1 MPTSDFIA
9 QLARGDLFILDG
21 ATGTELTRRGVDTT
35 LPLWSAGA
43 LIDPQGRDV
52 LRRIHGDYIRAGAH
66 IVTANTFRTHR
77 RSLAQGGHGTRARE
91 LTHLAVQLVREA
103 VEQVPAAHRVF
114 VAGSIAPLEDCYSPQ
129 LVPPDDELRTEHA
142 EMVRHLAEAGVD
154 VMLVET
160 MNTIREARIAAEA
173 ARSAGLPVMVSFVC
187 AGATP
192 LGGGQARARA
202 AGEPVRLDGEPHLL
216 SGERLS
222 DAVRAVEPL
231 EPAAIMVNCAPVAM
245 IEGLLR
251 GLRAATGRP
260 PNASIGGRPIGAYG
274 NVGHV
279 DERVGWTLTRA
290 ITPGQYAAAAR
301 GWRDLG
307 ASIIGGCC
315 GTTPE
320 HIAALAQALHPQST

>member
-1 MPTSDFIA
+1 MSLPDFTSR
-9 QLARGDLFILDG
+9 LATGELLILDG

-77 RSLAQGGHGTRARE
+77 RSLAQGGHGARARE
-91 LTHLAVQLVREA
+91 LTHLAVELVREA
-103 VEQVPAAHRVF
+103 VVQVSAAHRVF

-129 LVPPDDELRTEHA
+129 LVPPDGELRTEHA
-142 EMVRHLAEAGVD
+142 EMARHLAEAGVD

-173 ARSAGLPVMVSFVC
+173 ARTTGLPVMVSFVC
-187 AGATP
+187 AGAT
-192 LGGGQARARA
+192 
-202 AGEPVRLDGEPHLL
+202 GEPLRPGDEARLLG
-216 SGERLS
+216 GERLS
-222 DAVRAVEPL
+222 DAARAIEPL

-245 IEGLLR
+245 IKGLLR
-251 GLRAATGRP
+251 ALRAATGRP
-260 PNASIGGRPIGAYG
+260 TNASIGGRPIGAYG

-279 DERVGWTLTRA
+279 DERVGWTLTHA
-290 ITPGQYAAAAR
+290 VTPGQYAAAAL

-320 HIAALAQALHPQST
+320 HIAALAQALHPQPI

>member
-1 MPTSDFIA
+1 MSLPDFTSR
-9 QLARGDLFILDG
+9 LATGELLILDG

-77 RSLAQGGHGTRARE
+77 RSLAKGGHGIRARE
-91 LTHLAVQLVREA
+91 LTHLAVQLVRQA
-103 VEQVPAAHRVF
+103 VEQVPTCHRVF

-129 LVPPDDELRTEHA
+129 LVPPDGELRTEHA
-142 EMVRHLAEAGVD
+142 EMARHLAEAGVD

-160 MNTIREARIAAEA
+160 MNTIREARIAVEA

-192 LGGGQARARA
+192 LGGARA
-202 AGEPVRLDGEPHLL
+202 AGEPVRPGDEPRLL

-231 EPAAIMVNCAPVAM
+231 EPAAIMVNCAPVAL

-251 GLRAATGRP
+251 ALRAATL
-260 PNASIGGRPIGAYG
+260 RPIGAYG

-279 DERVGWTLTRA
+279 DERVGWTLTHA

-301 GWRDLG
+301 GWRALG
-307 ASIIGGCC
+307 ASVIGGCC

-320 HIAALAQALHPQST
+320 HIAALAQALHPQPA

>member
-1 MPTSDFIA
+1 MSLPDFTSR
-9 QLARGDLFILDG
+9 LAAGELLILDG
-21 ATGTELTRRGVDTT
+21 ATGTELTRRGVDTV

-52 LRRIHGDYIRAGAH
+52 LRCIHGDYIRAGAH

-77 RSLAQGGHGTRARE
+77 RSLAQGGHGARARE

-103 VEQVPAAHRVF
+103 VEQAPAGHRVF

-129 LVPPDDELRTEHA
+129 FVPPDDELRAEHA
-142 EMVRHLAEAGVD
+142 EMARHLAEAGVD

-173 ARSAGLPVMVSFVC
+173 ARSVGLPVMVSFVC

-202 AGEPVRLDGEPHLL
+202 AGEPSGPDDEPRLL
-216 SGERLS
+216 SGERLD

-251 GLRAATGRP
+251 ALRAAT
-260 PNASIGGRPIGAYG
+260 GRPIGAYG

-279 DERVGWTLTRA
+279 DERVGWTLTHA
-290 ITPGQYAAAAR
+290 VTPAQYANAAR

-307 ASIIGGCC
+307 ASILGGCC

-320 HIAALAQALHPQST
+320 HIAALAQALHPQPT

>member
-1 MPTSDFIA
+1 MSLPDFA
-9 QLARGDLFILDG
+9 SRLAAGDLLILDG

-77 RSLAQGGHGTRARE
+77 RSLAQGGHGARARE

-129 LVPPDDELRTEHA
+129 LVPPDGELRAEHA
-142 EMVRHLAEAGVD
+142 EIARHLAEAGVD

-173 ARSAGLPVMVSFVC
+173 AQSAGLPVMVSFVC

-192 LGGGQARARA
+192 LGAPLGGGQARARA
-202 AGEPVRLDGEPHLL
+202 AGEPVRLDDEPRLL

-251 GLRAATGRP
+251 ALRAAT
-260 PNASIGGRPIGAYG
+260 GRPIGAYG

-279 DERVGWTLTRA
+279 DERAGWTLTHA
-290 ITPGQYAAAAR
+290 VTPGQYAAAAR

-307 ASIIGGCC
+307 ASVIGGCC
-315 GTTPE
+315 GTTPT
-320 HIAALAQALHPQST
+320 HIAALAQALHPQPT